1 MKTLSNSGKFGADVY
16 CWRVSKGN
24 PIDHMQLLCDLSL
37 SKKKRLYP
45 IFLGPP
51 KIDLCPVVEEV
62 DIPFSSFSWCWSLN
76 VLSSSLLEIVS
87 SVEGKEK
94 TKKYISIFKQVKA
107 ANMKQS
113 AKIGFRFF
121 SIKWNLMIK
130 YHTKTAGKV
139 LQFCCLI
146 KEKSI
151 SSSLKCFFLSAFL
164 LNFASEFIADATVN
178 NQRTWNIILQCKSFF
193 VLHEIMFS

>member
-1 MKTLSNSGKFGADVY
+1 MWFITF
-16 CWRVSKGN
+16 
-24 PIDHMQLLCDLSL
+24 Q
-37 SKKKRLYP
+37 
-45 IFLGPP
+45 
-51 KIDLCPVVEEV
+51 
-62 DIPFSSFSWCWSLN
+62 
-76 VLSSSLLEIVS
+76 
-87 SVEGKEK
+87 KEK
-94 TKKYISIFKQVKA
+94 ALPYLSRSTKDWFMPSYGGGWYSFFFILLVLIFECSFFILTGNCIFSGGERKNNNNKKISIFKQVKA

-164 LNFASEFIADATVN
+164 LNYASEFIADATVN